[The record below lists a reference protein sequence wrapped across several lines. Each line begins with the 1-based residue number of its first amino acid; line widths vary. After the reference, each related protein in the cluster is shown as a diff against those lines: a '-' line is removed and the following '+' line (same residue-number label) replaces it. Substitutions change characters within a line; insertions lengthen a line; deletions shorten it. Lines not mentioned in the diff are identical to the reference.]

1 MCIVIY
7 KAGEYS
13 PEEAEQRQN
22 MRQQVCQWVYR
33 MKMLAKQ
40 YDSRCRKEKLLA
52 EQRKNAL
59 RSGNSNKAHR
69 KISTFVL

>member
-1 MCIVIY
+1 MHIVIY

-22 MRQQVCQWVYR
+22 MRQQACEWVYR
-33 MKMLAKQ
+33 MKMLVKQ

-52 EQRKNAL
+52 EQRKSAL
-59 RSGNSNKAHR
+59 RSGNSNKAHS
-69 KISTFVL
+69 KITYL